1 MFLKRGGMK
10 QTFFCQL
17 DDWLEEKRREAEARY
32 TPDFLPPYNDFIY
45 RDEAGEWVMTIP
57 SRERARAHPIH
68 SEIRK
73 VWCSSLKRKIAKGFL
88 MGSIPLKMKT
98 LASSKLKPSSK

>member
-57 SRERARAHPIH
+57 SRERAIELIQSTPNLER
-68 SEIRK
+68 
-73 VWCSSLKRKIAKGFL
+73 F
-88 MGSIPLKMKT
+88 GSFGGMMEAMSFGVVP
-98 LASSKLKPSSK
+98 